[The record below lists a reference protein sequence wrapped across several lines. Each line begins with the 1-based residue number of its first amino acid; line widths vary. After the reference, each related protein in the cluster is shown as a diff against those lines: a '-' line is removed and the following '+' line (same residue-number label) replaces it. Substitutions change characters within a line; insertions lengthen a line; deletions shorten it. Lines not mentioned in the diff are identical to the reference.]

1 LGCACRRN
9 LPRRVEATAKEMLW
23 AAASAEERMKV
34 QSGGFGRKNVNFPR
48 GNSKYLTSITSK
60 QKGGIYEIEKK
71 LDTFH

>member
-1 LGCACRRN
+1 
-9 LPRRVEATAKEMLW
+9 MLW